1 MHIADWRTIM
11 EQPVFSDA
19 SQFPTEEAVFYEI
32 GKAKALWTA
41 LFEHVHSDH
50 PDFTEQ
56 WKYYRDGKSWL
67 LKVTRKK
74 QTIFWLSV
82 IKNGFR
88 TTFYFTDKAEEIL
101 MSSGIS
107 VELKQK
113 FRNGKHFNK
122 IRGLTI
128 LHSKKKHVEDAKL
141 LIGIKLLLK

>member
-1 MHIADWRTIM
+1 M
-11 EQPVFSDA
+11 EQPVLSDA
-19 SQFPTEEAVFYEI
+19 GQFPTEEAIFCHI
-32 GKAKALWTA
+32 GKARPLWIA
-41 LFEHVHSDH
+41 LFEHIHTKH

-56 WKYYRDGKSWL
+56 WRYYRDGKSWL

-88 TTFYFTDKAEEIL
+88 TTFYFTDKAEEML

-107 VELKQK
+107 EQLKQD
-113 FRNGKHFNK
+113 FRNGKHYGK

-128 LHSKKKHVEDAKL
+128 LHSRKKHVEDAKL
-141 LIGIKLLLK
+141 LIGVKLRVK

>member
-1 MHIADWRTIM
+1 MRVADWRATM
-11 EQPVFSDA
+11 EQPVLSDA
-19 SQFPTEEAVFYEI
+19 SQFPTEDVISFHI
-32 GKAKALWTA
+32 GNAKELWTA
-41 LFEHVHSDH
+41 LFEHIHSDH

-88 TTFYFTDKAEEIL
+88 TTFYFTDKAEEML

-107 VELKQK
+107 EELKQN
-113 FRNGKHFNK
+113 FRNGKHYGK
-122 IRGLTI
+122 ITGLTI

-141 LIGIKLLLK
+141 LIGIKLRLK

>member
-1 MHIADWRTIM
+1 M

-19 SQFPTEEAVFYEI
+19 GQFPTEEAIFDHI
-32 GKAKALWTA
+32 GKVKPLWTA
-41 LFEHVHSDH
+41 LFEHIHSEH

-56 WKYYRDGKSWL
+56 WRYYRDGKSWL

-88 TTFYFTDKAEEIL
+88 TTFYFTDKAEEML

-107 VELKQK
+107 AELKQD
-113 FRNGKHFNK
+113 FRNGKHYGK

-141 LIGIKLLLK
+141 LIGIKLRLK